1 MRKLFFPF
9 FIALL
14 SLTVTACS
22 TVLENIPGVYTLEI
36 QQGNMLDQDM
46 IDQLRP
52 NMSKRQVLYIM
63 GSPMLVDAFHQ
74 KRWDYLY
81 SKQAIGGAREQKRVS
96 LYFEGDTLTG
106 IQGDF
111 RPDSQAVKTVKET
124 SVDVPARDLE
134 KTLSEMIMGLFSDEP
149 TRKIVVDKPDNAQKS
164 ATAPAATEQNSD
176 DKENTEDSK
185 ETKPVNT
192 APVAK

>member
-9 FIALL
+9 MALA
-14 SLTVTACS
+14 SLTLTACS
-22 TVLENIPGVYTLEI
+22 TMLDNLPGIYTLEI
-36 QQGNMLDQDM
+36 QQGNVVDQDM

-63 GSPMLVDAFHQ
+63 GSPILVDVFHQ

-81 SKQAIGGAREQKRVS
+81 SKQVDGEAREQKRVS

-111 RPDSQAVKTVKET
+111 RPDSQTAKKIKET
-124 SVDVPARDLE
+124 TVDVPERDLD
-134 KTLSEMIMGLFSDEP
+134 KTLWEKIVWLFSDEP
-149 TRKIVVDKPDNAQKS
+149 ERRTVDSSPDADALTDKRV
-164 ATAPAATEQNSD
+164 D
-176 DKENTEDSK
+176 DKKVTEDLK
-185 ETKPVNT
+185 AGEPVT
-192 APVAK
+192 AAPIIVK

>member
-9 FIALL
+9 FLALL
-14 SLTVTACS
+14 SLIVTACS

-36 QQGNMLDQDM
+36 QQGNMVDQDM

-81 SKQAIGGAREQKRVS
+81 SRQAIGGAREQKRVS

-111 RPDSQAVKTVKET
+111 RPDSQAVKAVKET
-124 SVDVPARDLE
+124 TVDVPPRDLE
-134 KTLSEMIMGLFSDEP
+134 KTLSEIITGLFSDEP
-149 TRKIVVDKPDNAQKS
+149 TRKKVEDKPDA
-164 ATAPAATEQNSD
+164 EQNPD
-176 DKENTEDSK
+176 DKNITEAPK
-185 ETKPVNT
+185 ITKPVNAVPAT
-192 APVAK
+192 K